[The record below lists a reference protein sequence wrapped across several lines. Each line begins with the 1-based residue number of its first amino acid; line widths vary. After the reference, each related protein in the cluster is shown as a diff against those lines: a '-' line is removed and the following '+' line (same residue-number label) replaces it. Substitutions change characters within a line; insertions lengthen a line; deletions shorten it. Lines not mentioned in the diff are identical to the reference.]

1 MRISER
7 DLEARRR
14 AQALWDDQKKQSEKM
29 LEEREKVRQADAAK
43 VERLRALRLAKE
55 AEERKTMT
63 QTIVGRRKSRA

>member
-14 AQALWDDQKKQSEKM
+14 AQALWDDQKKQGEKM
-29 LEEREKVRQADAAK
+29 LKEREKERQADAAK

-55 AEERKTMT
+55 AEERKAVT
-63 QTIVGRRKSRA
+63 QTIVARRKSRA

>member
-63 QTIVGRRKSRA
+63 QTIVGRRKSRV

>member
-14 AQALWDDQKKQSEKM
+14 AQALWDDQKEQGEKM
-29 LEEREKVRQADAAK
+29 LKEREKERQADAAK

-55 AEERKTMT
+55 AEERKAVT
-63 QTIVGRRKSRA
+63 QTIVARRKSRA

>member
-14 AQALWDDQKKQSEKM
+14 AQALWDDQKKQGEKM
-29 LEEREKVRQADAAK
+29 LREREKERQADAAK

-55 AEERKTMT
+55 AEERKSVTE
-63 QTIVGRRKSRA
+63 TIIARRKSRA

>member
-14 AQALWDDQKKQSEKM
+14 AQALWDEQMKRNEKV
-29 LEEREKVRQADAAK
+29 LEKREEVRQADAAK

-55 AEERKTMT
+55 AEERKAAA
-63 QTIVGRRKSRA
+63 QAVIARRNSRA